1 MATVRKASKDEAQW
15 LLSLVYIWLPNR
27 GNAAAGLKLAIFH
40 ARAAES
46 RQPPGLTPHAPQNRL
61 CQGKL
66 VASRR

>member
-1 MATVRKASKDEAQW
+1 MATVRKASTDEAQW

-40 ARAAES
+40 AAES
-46 RQPPGLTPHAPQNRL
+46 QQLSGLASHAPQNRL

>member
-1 MATVRKASKDEAQW
+1 MATVRNASKDEAQW

-40 ARAAES
+40 AAES
-46 RQPPGLTPHAPQNRL
+46 QQLSGLTPHAPQNRL